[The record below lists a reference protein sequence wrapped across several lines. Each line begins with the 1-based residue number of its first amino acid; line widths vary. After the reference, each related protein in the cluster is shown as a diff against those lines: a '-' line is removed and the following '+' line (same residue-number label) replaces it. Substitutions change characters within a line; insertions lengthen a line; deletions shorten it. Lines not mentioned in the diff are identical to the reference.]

1 MNRAEE
7 EKKLQISSLSGL
19 AVRGWK
25 GEAEQ
30 VEKKE
35 KCMVRGVGEPG
46 RVHSMTLSEDRVG
59 DGIGEYMLSTT
70 LETDS
75 GI

>member
-1 MNRAEE
+1 
-7 EKKLQISSLSGL
+7 
-19 AVRGWK
+19 
-25 GEAEQ
+25 
-30 VEKKE
+30 
-35 KCMVRGVGEPG
+35 MVRGVGEPG

-59 DGIGEYMLSTT
+59 DGIGEYMLSTA